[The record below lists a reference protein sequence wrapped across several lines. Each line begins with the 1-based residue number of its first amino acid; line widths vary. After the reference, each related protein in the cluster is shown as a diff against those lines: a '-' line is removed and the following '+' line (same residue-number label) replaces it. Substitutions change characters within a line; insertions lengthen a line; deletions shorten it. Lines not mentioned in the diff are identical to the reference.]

1 MDHLNHLNILKIIKT
16 NGIVMVSE
24 WERNQGS
31 HILKF
36 PVPARG
42 LAERCEFPN
51 GVWDGARAEIFGSN
65 IILKSRDLEHIFR
78 LHKAII

>member
-1 MDHLNHLNILKIIKT
+1 MDYLNILKIIKT
-16 NGIVMVSE
+16 NGLVMVSE
-24 WERNQGS
+24 WERNQSS

-42 LAERCEFPN
+42 LVERCEFPN
-51 GVWDGARAEIFGSN
+51 GIWDGARAEIFGGN
-65 IILKSRDLEHIFR
+65 IRLKSRDFEHIFR